1 MKTLPL
7 SPSRAQRGVGL
18 VEVMIA
24 LTIGLVL
31 LLGVSQYFISMRRT
45 ASSAQQL
52 SALQNQQRMAMYF
65 LHAAVA
71 GAGNVPDPA
80 NYPAETL
87 YPSNANFPT
96 AGQSLYGIGTST
108 TATLRTRFRAS
119 GSQQGCSATL
129 TPNVVYT
136 DEFSV
141 TSDGF
146 LTCVETNESTN
157 TSTTVK
163 LVGDP
168 VNKIMGMTILYS
180 VEVANTVQSIVPL
193 SAQQYLRADQMTTA
207 LWPSVMAV
215 EITLQFL
222 DPMAGQFGQ
231 SSTAVKSLKETIP
244 YMGNV

>member
-1 MKTLPL
+1 MRTHLL
-7 SPSRAQRGVGL
+7 SPSRVQRGVGL

-71 GAGNVPDPA
+71 GAGNVPDPTSSS
-80 NYPAETL
+80 AETQ

-96 AGQSLYGIGTST
+96 AGQSLYGTGTST
-108 TATLRTRFRAS
+108 TAVLRTRFKAS
-119 GSQQGCSATL
+119 GSQQGCSAVL
-129 TPNVVYT
+129 TPGVVYT

-141 TSDGF
+141 TSDGY

-157 TSTTVK
+157 TSTTVQ

-168 VNKIMGMTILYS
+168 VNKIMGMTIRYS
-180 VEVANTVQSIVPL
+180 VEVANTQQSIVPL
-193 SAQQYLRADQMTTA
+193 SAQQYLRADQMTSA

-222 DPMAGQFGQ
+222 DPMAGQFGRL
-231 SSTAVKSLKETIP
+231 STDTVKLTETIP